1 MPQDFD
7 TSENE
12 DAPGIDM
19 TQFGTLEE
27 FDAAL
32 AAKSPEQPEYPAI
45 VLEVR
50 NHVPMVMLYSDED
63 TNRVLIK
70 ADQGIDTALMS
81 LAEKINFAD
90 YVADELMSLLMTGDE
105 NSLSLP
111 ALDLDQ
117 HEEINLDRLVQ
128 LATQAAPHIKPAVEA
143 DAAVVAQLDYN
154 WAIDVLASTREEIY
168 NLLIAHVIRL
178 ADEFAI
184 GHIQLRDHRHE
195 ARLVEKMAKELA
207 LGGVELIVL

>member
-7 TSENE
+7 ISENDE
-12 DAPGIDM
+12 TPGLDL

-27 FDAAL
+27 FDAAV
-32 AAKSPEQPEYPAI
+32 AAKSPEVPEYPAI
-45 VLEVR
+45 ALEVR

-81 LAEKINFAD
+81 LAEKLNFSD
-90 YVADELMSLLMTGDE
+90 YVADELMALLMTGDE

-128 LATQAAPHIKPAVEA
+128 FAIQAAPQTKPTVEA

-184 GHIQLRDHRHE
+184 GNIQLRDHRHE

>member
-7 TSENE
+7 ISEDE
-12 DAPGIDM
+12 EAPIVDM

-27 FDAAL
+27 FDAAV
-32 AAKSPEQPEYPAI
+32 AAKSSDQPEYPAI

-50 NHVPMVMLYSDED
+50 NHVPMVSLYSDTD
-63 TNRVLIK
+63 TSRVLIK

-81 LAEKINFAD
+81 LAEELNFSD
-90 YVADELMSLLMTGDE
+90 YEADELMALLMTGDE
-105 NSLSLP
+105 NSLILP

-117 HEEINLDRLVQ
+117 HEEINLERLVQ
-128 LATQAAPHIKPAVEA
+128 FAITAAAGIQPMVQAE
-143 DAAVVAQLDYN
+143 AAVLAQLNYN

-207 LGGVELIVL
+207 LGGVDLIVL